1 MVLPLALIVGLI
13 GAGTVAAGT
22 TAAYVAKRIKANRA
36 RANIRALRASG
47 YITPQ
52 PRYYS
57 NAYITDDQ
65 IYMLGNSQTRVPMRK
80 WSRRKMNN
88 LRGYRATS
96 YWDLERYIK

>member
-1 MVLPLALIVGLI
+1 MLVGLL

-22 TAAYVAKRIKANRA
+22 SVYVARRIKANRA
-36 RANIRALRASG
+36 RARIRALRASG

-52 PRYYS
+52 SRYSS

-65 IYMLGNSQTRVPMRK
+65 IYMLGNSQTRVPMNK
-80 WSRRKMNN
+80 WARRKMNN

-96 YWDLERYIK
+96 YWDLERFIK